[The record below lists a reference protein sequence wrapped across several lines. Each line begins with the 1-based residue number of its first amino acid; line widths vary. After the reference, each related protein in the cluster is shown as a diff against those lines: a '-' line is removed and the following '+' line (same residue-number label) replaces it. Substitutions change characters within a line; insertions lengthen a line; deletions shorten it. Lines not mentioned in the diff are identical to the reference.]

1 MTHLKWKNRI
11 RTMTGVITTLFT
23 VWVGSVLLSAG
34 HTIIGAALCAL
45 GALRAFYVLRDIWWY
60 LTPEDEDLQDEAPGG
75 S

>member
-1 MTHLKWKNRI
+1 
-11 RTMTGVITTLFT
+11 MTGVMTTAIT
-23 VWVGSVLLSAG
+23 VWIGSVFLSEG

-60 LTPEDEDLQDEAPGG
+60 LTPEDEDLETQAPDA